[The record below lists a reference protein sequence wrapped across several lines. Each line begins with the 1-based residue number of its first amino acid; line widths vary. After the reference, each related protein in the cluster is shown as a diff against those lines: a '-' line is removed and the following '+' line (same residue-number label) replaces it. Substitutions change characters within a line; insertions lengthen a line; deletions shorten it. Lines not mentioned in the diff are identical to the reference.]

1 MHCILSLLKHVSRKN
16 EGRRVGT
23 ADPAPKS
30 SLDHPLEREK
40 DGHQT
45 GGSGSG
51 VPKVGFGG
59 WEVPSK
65 KEGGE
70 VPFASIEESGERILS
85 ALSQAKAFTLCPV
98 ISPPTA
104 KRCNCVIKER

>member
-16 EGRRVGT
+16 EGRRVET

-30 SLDHPLEREK
+30 SLDHPLKREK

-59 WEVPSK
+59 WEVPQRR
-65 KEGGE
+65 
-70 VPFASIEESGERILS
+70 EEKVQFVSAEQSGESRLS
-85 ALSQAKAFTLCPV
+85 PLFQAKSFTLCPSV
-98 ISPPTA
+98 ISPPTVL
-104 KRCNCVIKER
+104 RDVNCVIKE